1 MIGHSHR
8 GLFEGCFGIA
18 ILEGHGHEAEIS
30 TTTGLDEGGS
40 DCVGTSEEECRADQ
54 QYRDG
59 S

>member
-8 GLFEGCFGIA
+8 GFFDGCFGIA

-30 TTTGLDEGGS
+30 TTGLDEGGF

-54 QYRDG
+54 
-59 S
+59 